1 MVLATR
7 SLSGR
12 ELEVLWHAAGGKSN
26 KRNALK
32 LDISEETVKAHMKSI
47 LSKLM
52 ANDRTQAEDQ
62 IFRPTALR
70 CGTLCA
76 RPAFIRSAGNDQMGG
91 RADAH
96 TLRRECK
103 KNGTDNWAAFR
114 ILVERVSPALRMR
127 KIPLKRPI
135 HLSSIH
141 LRKFPS

>member
-7 SLSGR
+7 SLNGR
-12 ELEVLWHAAGGKSN
+12 ELEVLRHAAGGNSN
-26 KRNALK
+26 KRIALK

-47 LSKLM
+47 LSKLV
-52 ANDRTQAEDQ
+52 NYRTHAEDQ
-62 IFRPTALR
+62 VSRPTALR

-114 ILVERVSPALRMR
+114 ILVERVSPAC
-127 KIPLKRPI
+127 
-135 HLSSIH
+135 SFAS
-141 LRKFPS
+141 